1 MTPQQALSSAPLQ
14 RTALAQGM
22 MGFRRAGAG
31 TPVSHVLLHGIG
43 SASASWAYQLAAAAA
58 SPAHQVLAWDAP
70 GYGDSTPVS
79 AAQPNA
85 DDYAQRLWDWLD
97 ALSVCAPV
105 TLVGH
110 SLGALMA
117 ARAARLKPERV
128 RRVVLLAPANGYG
141 DASPEE
147 RERVRHTRLDN
158 LQRLGP
164 QGMAQARATA
174 MLTPDARPDWI
185 DAVRETMAQIH
196 PGGYTQAVHLL
207 VGGCLSD
214 DVRALSMP
222 VLVAS
227 GDADTV
233 TPPAACDRVA
243 QAAGVARLGL
253 GPVGHACPL
262 QAAALVN
269 ALLDLPAGSPYP

>member
-1 MTPQQALSSAPLQ
+1 MTPQQALSSAPVQ
-14 RTALAQGM
+14 RITLAQGVV
-22 MGFRRAGAG
+22 GFRRAGQA
-31 TPVSHVLLHGIG
+31 PQVSHVLLHGIG

-79 AAQPNA
+79 AAQPDA

-97 ALSVCAPV
+97 ALSVTAPV

-117 ARAARLKPERV
+117 ARAARHRPERV

-141 DASPEE
+141 DAAPDE

-164 QGMAQARATA
+164 QGMARARAAA
-174 MLTPDARPDWI
+174 MLTPDARADWL
-185 DAVRETMAQIH
+185 DAVRETMAQVH
-196 PGGYTQAVHLL
+196 PAGYTQAVHLL
-207 VGGCLSD
+207 VGGCLTE
-214 DVRALSMP
+214 DVHALTLP
-222 VLVAS
+222 VQVAS

-243 QAAGVARLGL
+243 QAAGVARVGL
-253 GPVGHACPL
+253 GAVGHACAL
-262 QAAALVN
+262 QAAAAVN
-269 ALLDLPAGSPYP
+269 ALLDLPSWSESP

>member
-1 MTPQQALSSAPLQ
+1 MTPQQALHSAPVQ
-14 RTALAQGM
+14 RITLAQGGV
-22 MGFRRAGAG
+22 GFRRAGQA
-31 TPVSHVLLHGIG
+31 PQVSHVLLHGIG

-79 AAQPNA
+79 AAQPDA

-97 ALSVCAPV
+97 ALSVTSPV

-117 ARAARLKPERV
+117 ARAACRRPERV

-141 DASPEE
+141 DAAPDE

-164 QGMAQARATA
+164 SGMAQARAAA
-174 MLTPDARPDWI
+174 MLTPDARADWL
-185 DAVRETMAQIH
+185 DAVRETMAQVH
-196 PGGYTQAVHLL
+196 PAGYTQAVHLL
-207 VGGCLSD
+207 VGGCLTE
-214 DVRALSMP
+214 DVRALTVP
-222 VLVAS
+222 VQVAS

-243 QAAGVARLGL
+243 QAAGVARVGL
-253 GPVGHACPL
+253 GAVGHACAL
-262 QAAALVN
+262 QAAAAVN
-269 ALLDLPAGSPYP
+269 ALLDLPPWSESP